1 MHDFRRVGDRVI
13 VSTEGDTLEFWQDPK
28 NWEVQEGYAAI
39 VRRRLSDQGWSD
51 RVVGFVRL
59 RTLAEYLPDP
69 EGGPE
74 ILTMKVWRLANE
86 SSPGMPWVAPR
97 NASALFDGEQV
108 DREELEAETFLGIQ
122 IWSWDRILR
131 ELSTLRDALRAPG
144 LVR

>member
-1 MHDFRRVGDRVI
+1 
-13 VSTEGDTLEFWQDPK
+13 
-28 NWEVQEGYAAI
+28 
-39 VRRRLSDQGWSD
+39 
-51 RVVGFVRL
+51 
-59 RTLAEYLPDP
+59 
-69 EGGPE
+69 
-74 ILTMKVWRLANE
+74 
-86 SSPGMPWVAPR
+86 MPWVAPR